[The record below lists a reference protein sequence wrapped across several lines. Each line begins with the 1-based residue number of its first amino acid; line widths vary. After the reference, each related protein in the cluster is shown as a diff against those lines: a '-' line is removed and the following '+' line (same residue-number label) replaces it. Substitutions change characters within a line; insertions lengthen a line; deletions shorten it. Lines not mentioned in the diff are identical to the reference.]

1 MPLKNK
7 PDPQAIKQAVKEKQ
21 KLIDKNQTVEK

>member
-1 MPLKNK
+1 MQKENK

-21 KLIDKNQTVEK
+21 KLIDKNQTVQK